1 MLKTLLK
8 SVREYK
14 LPAILS
20 PIFVMLETALEC
32 IIPFVTAKLIDN
44 LYAKEMGQIYI
55 LAVILFGLAILALTF
70 GFFAARFTFCASNAS
85 LAASRAT
92 AAVSSTAIFSTF
104 ASSDI
109 ASTVAVRMNDGHPRS
124 TASPAVTEPSNA
136 GPEAS

>member
-1 MLKTLLK
+1 MFKTLLK

-55 LAVILFGLAILALTF
+55 LAVILFSLAVLALTF
-70 GFFAARFTFCASNAS
+70 GFFAARFTAVASAGFAKNLRQDAFDNIQNFS
-85 LAASRAT
+85 FSNIDKFSDRKSTRLNSSHTQKSRMP
-92 AAVSSTAIFSTF
+92 SSA
-104 ASSDI
+104 
-109 ASTVAVRMNDGHPRS
+109 
-124 TASPAVTEPSNA
+124 
-136 GPEAS
+136 